1 MKYVKDFRNL
11 CTPASVYLAINVII
25 FVVIAVQNFGNIKQ
39 YCVGQYKCNVPN
51 TFVMF
56 LFKAV
61 YILFW
66 TFLLNAVCRAGYRE
80 VSWFL
85 VILPIILMFVIL
97 GIVLINGR
105 VFEGM
110 KSDDIQPTPTI
121 CDALIRDKD
130 LNKTHYNTFCK
141 TRGPSHLNPAEYC
154 KYNDKVYSH
163 ILKQL
168 KLNTCPTQNDNTTS
182 QKDNTK

>member
-11 CTPASVYLAINVII
+11 CTPASIYLAINVVI
-25 FVVIAVQNFGNIKQ
+25 FVVIAVQNFGNTKQ

-56 LFKAV
+56 LFKAI

-66 TFLLNAVCRAGYRE
+66 TFLLNAVCKAGYKE

-85 VILPIILMFVIL
+85 VLLPIILMFVIL
-97 GIVLINGR
+97 GMVLINMGAHR

-110 KSDDIQPTPTI
+110 EGKTDSKKKNESDDKTDTPS
-121 CDALIRDKD
+121 
-130 LNKTHYNTFCK
+130 TH
-141 TRGPSHLNPAEYC
+141 
-154 KYNDKVYSH
+154 
-163 ILKQL
+163 
-168 KLNTCPTQNDNTTS
+168 TS
-182 QKDNTK
+182 DGK

>member
-11 CTPASVYLAINVII
+11 CTPASVYLAINVVI
-25 FVVIAVQNFGNIKQ
+25 FVVIAVQNFGNTKQ

-66 TFLLNAVCRAGYRE
+66 TFLLNAVCKAGYKE

-85 VILPIILMFVIL
+85 VLLPIILMFVIL
-97 GIVLINGR
+97 GMVLINMGAHR
-105 VFEGM
+105 VIEGY
-110 KSDDIQPTPTI
+110 
-121 CDALIRDKD
+121 REGKD
-130 LNKTHYNTFCK
+130 QD
-141 TRGPSHLNPAEYC
+141 P
-154 KYNDKVYSH
+154 
-163 ILKQL
+163 
-168 KLNTCPTQNDNTTS
+168 TTS
-182 QKDNTK
+182 PTTSPIPDPDTTGGFKCERGAGGCVKYDANKMSKMSKELCHCIDGTYKPDNNKCGHPNNSYC

>member
-11 CTPASVYLAINVII
+11 CTPASVYLAINVVI
-25 FVVIAVQNFGNIKQ
+25 FVVIAVQNFGNTKQ

-66 TFLLNAVCRAGYRE
+66 TFLLNAVCKAGYRE

-85 VILPIILMFVIL
+85 VLLPIILMFVIL
-97 GIVLINGR
+97 GMVLINMGAHR
-105 VFEGM
+105 VIEGYREG
-110 KSDDIQPTPTI
+110 KDDDPNAGSSPDPATTGGFKCEKGVGGCVKYDANQRSKMSKEL
-121 CDALIRDKD
+121 CDCIDG
-130 LNKTHYNTFCK
+130 TYNQDFNQCK
-141 TRGPSHLNPAEYC
+141 HANNGYC
-154 KYNDKVYSH
+154 E
-163 ILKQL
+163 
-168 KLNTCPTQNDNTTS
+168 
-182 QKDNTK
+182 